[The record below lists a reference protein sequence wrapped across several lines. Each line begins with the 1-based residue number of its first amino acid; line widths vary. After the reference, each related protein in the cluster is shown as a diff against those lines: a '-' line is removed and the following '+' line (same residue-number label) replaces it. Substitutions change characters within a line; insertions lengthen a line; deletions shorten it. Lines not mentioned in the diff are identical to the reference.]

1 MKDRYFKFLAATI
14 LIGVVLALVNPTQ
27 AGPKES
33 VDPVATQR

>member
-27 AGPKES
+27 AGPKEPAN
-33 VDPVATQR
+33 PVANRR